1 MSPGDGTDL
10 PVWGYQMVPL
20 QGGKI
25 SRTVVD
31 MKAIATG
38 RFWFFMDLF
47 HPGVITTHGFP
58 HVKHSFL
65 RSTWNPKHPFIN
77 GCLVKQPFS
86 I

>member
-1 MSPGDGTDL
+1 
-10 PVWGYQMVPL
+10 MVPL

-25 SRTVVD
+25 SPTVVD

-38 RFWFFMDLF
+38 RFCFFMDLF

-65 RSTWNPKHPFIN
+65 EGLKPRVSRE
-77 GCLVKQPFS
+77 L
-86 I
+86 